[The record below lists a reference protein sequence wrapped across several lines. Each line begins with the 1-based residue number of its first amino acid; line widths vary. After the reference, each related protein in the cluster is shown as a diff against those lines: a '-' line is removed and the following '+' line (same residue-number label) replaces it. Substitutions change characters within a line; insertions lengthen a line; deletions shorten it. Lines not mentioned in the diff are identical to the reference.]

1 LDSTI
6 ARAHA
11 CATGYDKDDNQAI
24 GRSVGGIT
32 TKIHAMTDALGNPI
46 EILLS
51 EGKTHDSKVA
61 NLLKNV
67 YNTKVIA
74 DRAYHSNEIRQH
86 IQSISSEAVIP
97 CKSNTLNHI
106 PFDSHVYKERHLI
119 ENFFSKIK
127 HFRRVFSRFDKTI
140 SEYIG
145 MIKLACTFIWLLRNY
160 FCAQNLNIRRIS

>member
-1 LDSTI
+1 
-6 ARAHA
+6 
-11 CATGYDKDDNQAI
+11 
-24 GRSVGGIT
+24 
-32 TKIHAMTDALGNPI
+32 
-46 EILLS
+46 
-51 EGKTHDSKVA
+51 VA

-97 CKSNTLNHI
+97 CKSNILNHI

-140 SEYIG
+140 SAYIG

-160 FCAQNLNIRRIS
+160 FCAQNLIK